1 MGHGLNA
8 ASSSLRG
15 RVVLVTGGSR
25 GIGRAIVD
33 EALAR
38 GARVAYCTR
47 REPGTDSAAATISE
61 GGQEQ
66 PLALQADVS
75 LEEDVER
82 LFDRTEAAFGHV
94 DVVINNAA
102 IEHASL
108 LVNLA
113 ASDWDRLVAVNTTG
127 AFLVCRRAIRHFLA
141 RGIGGRIINVGS
153 ISQEGAP
160 ANAGYAAS
168 KAALLGLTRFV
179 AARYA
184 ADRIS
189 ATLVAPGFVD
199 TALTASLPQHDRDS
213 LVRHCPLKRAA
224 APEEVARAVLHFAHC
239 RGADRRGASLRAT
252 GGLLETPL

>member
-1 MGHGLNA
+1 MKA
-8 ASSSLRG
+8 ASSGLRG

-38 GARVAYCTR
+38 GARVAYCAR
-47 REPGTDSAAATISE
+47 GADGVDGAAARGDS
-61 GGQEQ
+61 GHDR
-66 PLALQADVS
+66 PLVLQADVS
-75 LEEDVER
+75 LEQDVER

-94 DVVINNAA
+94 DVVIHNAA

-113 ASDWDRLVAVNTTG
+113 EKDWDRLVAVNTTG

-141 RGIGGRIINVGS
+141 RGRGGRIINVGS
-153 ISQEGAP
+153 ISQDGAP

-168 KAALLGLTRFV
+168 KAALLGLTRCI

-184 ADRIS
+184 ADGIS
-189 ATLVAPGFVD
+189 AALVAPGFVD
-199 TALTASLPQHDRDS
+199 TALTASLPPQDRDS
-213 LVRHCPLKRAA
+213 LVRQCPLKRAA
-224 APEEVARAVLHFAHC
+224 APEEVARAVLHFAQC